1 MLSSLI
7 NICATGAPTFTAL
20 VGKRSGAR
28 QPTSVCTCGLSQK
41 RLRHAK
47 SYLKQSIKIFQRNVA
62 AGDNKVDL
70 LVSQKTVFPDLNRPE
85 LNCSATSFTDNPIV
99 ADS

>member
-1 MLSSLI
+1 MFSSLI
-7 NICATGAPTFTAL
+7 NILATGAPTFTAL
-20 VGKRSGAR
+20 VGKRLGAR
-28 QPTSVCTCGLSQK
+28 RATSVCISGLSQK
-41 RLRHAK
+41 RLRRAK
-47 SYLKQSIKIFQRNVA
+47 SYLKQSIKIFQRNGA